1 MEALTLLS
9 SPPEELGENTAS
21 VAAVAQNYFEEA
33 QALLQALDVLSQLA
47 AMDNADYHGTLT
59 GRSSPVSING
69 VLQLEATLA
78 SIQKQWK
85 LEQTPIPSLA
95 SSIQRLHSNLTT
107 LQTESEKQNAE
118 ILALTKKN
126 LILQKS
132 VLVLQKRDKQQAAKL
147 SKHREEKKTLL
158 NQVKNYAQQ
167 AELAEIQQK
176 ELQDINAAYKMK
188 AHEQLLSQCSR
199 CSACSLGCGETVTT
213 MSTATTGTE
222 DDSSIHTDSTSST
235 LVTDEGVATVKLGL
249 SPPPATLTLGFLRGG
264 KMGIKILSVPLDD
277 DTPRSPQKKQPM
289 SPRKHP
295 KGILSLDLLE
305 EGNEGKSMAKAA
317 TVVPGQN
324 SKILRSCFVVVGFSD
339 SFDTKQNSK
348 RPPLGSRIVAV
359 NGHPVSE
366 SLTMQTFMQLLAQA
380 STCKTDI
387 DSKTTFT
394 VTFRCDPLTKKQI
407 DWLKRPSSPAPSSPV
422 PHQSNSQSSSPA
434 TSHAKDSTT
443 QVETTETAIL
453 DSRNDS
459 IRNLSSCSDSGEI
472 VRTSPPFIPLLDNAK
487 TSTQDNIDAGERDK
501 VTVHA
506 SSFAP
511 PSKVSEK
518 DPTRKLSLSSFCR

>member
-1 MEALTLLS
+1 MEALKLFS
-9 SPPEELGENTAS
+9 SPPTELGEDTAS
-21 VAAVAQNYFEEA
+21 IAAVAQNYFEEA

-59 GRSSPVSING
+59 GRSSPISINE
-69 VLQLEATLA
+69 VFQLEATLA

-126 LILQKS
+126 LLLQKS
-132 VLVLQKRDKQQAAKL
+132 VLVLQKRDKQQGAKL
-147 SKHREEKKTLL
+147 SKHREEKKALL
-158 NQVKNYAQQ
+158 NQVKHYAQQ

-188 AHEQLLSQCSR
+188 AHEQLLSQCIR
-199 CSACSLGCGETVTT
+199 CSTRNLGCGETVTT
-213 MSTATTGTE
+213 MSTGTE

-249 SPPPATLTLGFLRGG
+249 SPPPVTLTLGFLRGG
-264 KMGIKILSVPLDD
+264 KMGIKILSVPVDD
-277 DTPRSPQKKQPM
+277 ETPRSPQQKQSM
-289 SPRKHP
+289 LPRKHP

-317 TVVPGQN
+317 TVAPGQN
-324 SKILRSCFVVVGFSD
+324 SKTLRNCFVVVGFSD
-339 SFDTKQNSK
+339 SFDTKQNPK
-348 RPPLGSRIVAV
+348 HPPLGSRIVAV

-366 SLTMQTFMQLLAQA
+366 SLTMKTFMQLLAQA
-380 STCKTDI
+380 STCKTNI
-387 DSKTTFT
+387 DSKITFT

-422 PHQSNSQSSSPA
+422 PHQSHSQSSSPA

-443 QVETTETAIL
+443 QAKTTETAIL

-459 IRNLSSCSDSGEI
+459 IRNLSSSSDRGEI
-472 VRTSPPFIPLLDNAK
+472 GRTSPPFIPLIDDAK
-487 TSTQDNIDAGERDK
+487 SSTQGNIDAGERDK
-501 VTVHA
+501 VAVHE

-511 PSKVSEK
+511 PSKFSEK
-518 DPTRKLSLSSFCR
+518 ESVRRLSLSSFCR